1 VLKEY
6 CWRFTLISEFEDE
19 EEEEEEEEEATAV
32 RGGRG
37 ERKFTNEM
45 VGGWGRERGVVEI
58 IIPIDV
64 APIII
69 AIIALS
75 PLLFFSFLSSQQSC
89 KKSSNYELQSF
100 SSNKFGKVLFVC
112 KLSAT
117 TLQAIK
123 SSQKSP
129 HLSFFSRTCQMLGV
143 RTSSSCTGLS
153 TFHTCQ
159 RRNSSST
166 KQGSFQ
172 SSSIS

>member
-1 VLKEY
+1 MLKEY
-6 CWRFTLISEFEDE
+6 CWRFSLISEFEDE
-19 EEEEEEEEEATAV
+19 GEEEEATAV

-45 VGGWGRERGVVEI
+45 MGGWGRERGVVEI

-69 AIIALS
+69 AIIGLS
-75 PLLFFSFLSSQQSC
+75 PLLFFLFSLHKQSC
-89 KKSSNYELQSF
+89 KQSSNYELQSF

-112 KLSAT
+112 KLSTT

-129 HLSFFSRTCQMLGV
+129 PPSFFSGTCQMLGV

-153 TFHTCQ
+153 TLHTCH
-159 RRNSSST
+159 RRTSSSI
-166 KQGSFQ
+166 KEGSFQ